1 MINRFN
7 IFEWLVCSIIG
18 ILLYSYSFS
27 KVTKYPK
34 INFMY
39 IPTTFIGYIMMI
51 FGLSG
56 IVNIVFN

>member
-7 IFEWLVCSIIG
+7 IFEWIVCSVIG
-18 ILLYSYSFS
+18 IILYSYSFN

-39 IPTTFIGYIMMI
+39 IPTTIIGYIMMV
-51 FGLSG
+51 FGISG
-56 IVNIVFN
+56 IANIVFK